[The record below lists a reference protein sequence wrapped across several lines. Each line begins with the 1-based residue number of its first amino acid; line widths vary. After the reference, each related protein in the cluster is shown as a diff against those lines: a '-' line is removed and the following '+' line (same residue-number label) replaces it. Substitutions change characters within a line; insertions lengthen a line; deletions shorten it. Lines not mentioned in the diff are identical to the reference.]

1 MDKALLKLYLATF
14 CFVLLMAV
22 GFPLVP
28 QHLDLTFQASVFFI
42 GLVAGVYGFAQVFLR
57 LPMGDLADRKGR
69 KTSLMAT
76 FLISGLAGGFYVFG
90 PSKWYILVGQALFG
104 LASGI
109 FWVAA
114 NSYLFDR
121 VDPEDI
127 PRATSDYALALGA
140 GFLVGPPLGG
150 WLADTWGFETGLSV
164 YLWSSAAGLVLVA
177 TLPEVMPEDRVAPP
191 GGVYERAWEIFQHP
205 DIRVSAYGTL
215 LFGLLVGV
223 LGGFFPVYVRG
234 LQFTAF
240 IVGVLIAV
248 RQVFSLV
255 IRIGLPERIERY
267 GPRRVLLTGTL
278 VGGIS
283 LGLLPFVEA
292 LAPLAAVL
300 PGSSQTHI
308 LAGLLLLAVVAGL
321 GMGVMVPANLTLV
334 SRGSPEDQRGLA
346 NGIYGT
352 ALGLG
357 SGVASWIL
365 GTVGEALGI
374 RWIFWIAGLSV
385 AVLIVVIA
393 VYARGHPSPTE
404 GWKRGAGG
412 VEEQAEG

>member
-1 MDKALLKLYLATF
+1 MDKALIKLYLATF
-14 CFVLLMAV
+14 FFVLLMAV

-28 QHLDLTFQASVFFI
+28 QHLDETFQASVFFI
-42 GLVAGVYGFAQVFLR
+42 GLVTGVYGFAQVFLR

-69 KTSLMAT
+69 KSSLIAT
-76 FLISGLAGGFYVFG
+76 FVISAASGLFYVFG
-90 PSKWYILVGQALFG
+90 PNKWFILVGQALFG

-150 WLADTWGFETGLSV
+150 YLADTISYAAGLSV
-164 YLWSSAAGLVLVA
+164 YLWASAAGLVLVA
-177 TLPEVMPEDRVAPP
+177 SLPEVMPEDRVVPE
-191 GGVYERAWEIFQHP
+191 GGVYERAWRIFQHP
-205 DIRVSAYGTL
+205 DIQVSAYGTL

-223 LGGFFPVYVRG
+223 LGGFFPVYVRQ
-234 LQFTAF
+234 LAFTAL

-248 RQVFSLV
+248 RQVFSLL
-255 IRIGLPERIERY
+255 IRVGLPERIERY
-267 GPRRVLLTGTL
+267 GPRRVLLTGMF
-278 VGGIS
+278 VGAAS
-283 LGLLPFVEA
+283 LGVLPFVERLDPVAA
-292 LAPLAAVL
+292 LLPVGEQTVVL
-300 PGSSQTHI
+300 G
-308 LAGLLLLAVVAGL
+308 GLVLLAVVAGL

-334 SRGSPEDQRGLA
+334 SRGSPEHETGLA

-365 GTVGEALGI
+365 GTVGEALDI
-374 RWIFWIAGLSV
+374 RWIFWIAGITVALS
-385 AVLIVVIA
+385 IGVIGL
-393 VYARGHPSPTE
+393 YARSHPSPDGE
-404 GWKRGAGG
+404 AHVAEAM
-412 VEEQAEG
+412 VEQE

>member
-14 CFVLLMAV
+14 FFVLLMAV

-28 QHLDLTFQASVFFI
+28 QHLDITFEASVFFI

-76 FLISGLAGGFYVFG
+76 FVISAISGLFYVFG
-90 PSKWYILVGQALFG
+90 PNKWYILVGQALFG

-150 WLADTWGFETGLSV
+150 YLADTFGFEAGLSV
-164 YLWSSAAGLVLVA
+164 YLWSSAIGLGLVA
-177 TLPEVMPEDRVAPP
+177 TLPEVMPEDRVAPE
-191 GGVYERAWEIFQHP
+191 GGVYERAWRIFKHP

-234 LQFTAF
+234 LAFSAF
-240 IVGVLIAV
+240 IVGVLISL
-248 RQVFSLV
+248 RQVFSLL
-255 IRIGLPERIERY
+255 IRIGLPDRIERY
-267 GPRRVLLTGTL
+267 GPRKVLLAGTF
-278 VGGIS
+278 VGAVS
-283 LGLLPFVEA
+283 MGLLPFVEVLDPIA
-292 LAPLAAVL
+292 RLLPASGHTVVLGGLMVLAVL
-300 PGSSQTHI
+300 
-308 LAGLLLLAVVAGL
+308 AGL

-334 SRGSPEDQRGLA
+334 SRGSPENEKGLA

-365 GTVGEALGI
+365 GSIGQALDI
-374 RWIFWIAGLSV
+374 RWIFWISG
-385 AVLIVVIA
+385 IA
-393 VYARGHPSPTE
+393 VALLIGAIAYYAKQHPSPDGE
-404 GWKRGAGG
+404 AH
-412 VEEQAEG
+412 VEEAMVEQE